1 MQSQSASTSAKIII
15 KYVFLLLLLTSTS
28 PLFFFDTQHK
38 MSACDFKCKKIK
50 SVSVGT
56 GSQFKHVAVSLLIKR
71 K

>member
-1 MQSQSASTSAKIII
+1 MQSQSASTSAKMIR
-15 KYVFLLLLLTSTS
+15 KYVFLLLLTSTS
-28 PLFFFDTQHK
+28 PLFFFDIQHK

-56 GSQFKHVAVSLLIKR
+56 GSQLKHVAVSLLIKR